1 MYNNLLPWDGLLYN
15 IMNCVE
21 IYLRIFHLNKPCN
34 PQINLSLQKEA
45 QLHKSARP
53 MGLSTK
59 QQESFGPC
67 HAPLSRHGP
76 PELYV

>member
-1 MYNNLLPWDGLLYN
+1 MVCDRASLVKSHSKNMRSGTILA
-15 IMNCVE
+15 I
-21 IYLRIFHLNKPCN
+21 
-34 PQINLSLQKEA
+34 PQINLSLSLQKEA